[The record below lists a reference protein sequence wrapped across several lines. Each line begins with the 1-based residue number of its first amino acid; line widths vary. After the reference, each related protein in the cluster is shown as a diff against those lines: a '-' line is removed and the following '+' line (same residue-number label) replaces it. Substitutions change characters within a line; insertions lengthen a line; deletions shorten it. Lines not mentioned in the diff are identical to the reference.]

1 LKPEW
6 VVPVSFWIHILLYG
20 FLERGPHPE
29 RTSQKEAF
37 VLFGQAVEVSGQLDQ
52 LFLVQGCQHRLDV

>member
-29 RTSQKEAF
+29 KTSQKEAF
-37 VLFGQAVEVSGQLDQ
+37 VLFGQEV
-52 LFLVQGCQHRLDV
+52 